1 MLRLREMNRG
11 ERALRCVTAL
21 LISLGLS
28 WCALAALLPGLA
40 LWPTA
45 LLCLGCCLGAEALF
59 SLEGRWRW
67 LPPLALALALGLWG
81 ALGGGPVFRFVQL
94 CFRRRLCVMH
104 NFFL

>member
-67 LPPLALALALGLWG
+67 LPPPKLR
-81 ALGGGPVFRFVQL
+81 RFPMWAIIWRTTVW
-94 CFRRRLCVMH
+94 R
-104 NFFL
+104 N